1 MMDTAQSDTSQRNP
15 AGLVQ
20 MPPPMASPGSPQP
33 APVPAR
39 PRAAGQGWVG
49 ALIAAGVFVLLA
61 GLLTWPRLAN
71 AATSVVDSGDPLEDI
86 WTLRWIDQALLSD
99 PARLYDAPIF
109 HGFPLPLAYDD
120 TSLGPALVALPLTA
134 LTGSMVLTYNL
145 LIVASFALAGWSAFL
160 LARHVTGSAAA
171 GIVAGMVYGFWS
183 YTFAHISHLSVLSL
197 YPLPLALL
205 CLHHV
210 FESAGRLPPARP
222 DRRAARRVPPA
233 ALWTLGFAALFI
245 WQALHSFYY
254 AAYLALAAGGLVA
267 WEGLGARRWR
277 GWTGRT
283 RLQVAGGLLAA
294 GLVCGLALAVLSA
307 PYREVQRQFGFYRS
321 SAEQTAWAARPADY
335 LGVSPRNRTY
345 EGVLPIVWP
354 EPLFP
359 GFAVLGLG
367 AVGLG
372 LGGRALLRRRAR
384 PRALSGDA
392 PPAAPPSALGFYAG
406 LAGLGV
412 VLSLGPVLDLGAIQ
426 VPLPYRILSALPGFS
441 GLRSPVRLVVLAA
454 LGWGVLA
461 GWGWRGVLAGVIR
474 RLGPSPAVR
483 PRRLVVPATVLLLG
497 VLSWEQWTVL
507 TPTTPLPHA
516 GTVPPAYQWLAA
528 HPDGGVLAEFP
539 VIAGL
544 RDPTRTTTRMYD
556 QGSHG
561 HPLLN
566 GYSSFIP
573 PAYSQI
579 VHLLDQDVAVTPQDI
594 GVLQSLDVRYILFN
608 RPAYKKAHWQ
618 QIMRDMTGYPEARLI
633 AQYGDE
639 FHGDALYRLAPLPA
653 AAHLRLSGA
662 LPPRLLPGPMVPLTV
677 TISNGYRYALLTRLQ
692 PRLAL
697 EAAWGR
703 VTGAGAAPPAVW
715 PLRGEVDLPLVLP
728 PGTHTFAT
736 TIPAPPAGRYVLYLR
751 VVPPAP
757 AYQPIVP
764 LPPVDVP

>member
-1 MMDTAQSDTSQRNP
+1 
-15 AGLVQ
+15 
-20 MPPPMASPGSPQP
+20 
-33 APVPAR
+33 
-39 PRAAGQGWVG
+39 VG
-49 ALIAAGVFVLLA
+49 ALIAAGVFVVLA
-61 GLLTWPRLAN
+61 GLLTWPRLAD
-71 AATSVVDSGDPLEDI
+71 AASSVVDPGDPLEDI
-86 WTLRWIDQALLSD
+86 WTLRWIDQALLTD

-171 GIVAGMVYGFWS
+171 GIVAGMVTGFWS

-210 FESAGRLPPARP
+210 FESAGRSPP
-222 DRRAARRVPPA
+222 AARRIPPA
-233 ALWTLGFAALFI
+233 ALWTLGFTVLFI

-254 AAYLALAAGGLVA
+254 VAYLALAAGALVA
-267 WEGLGARRWR
+267 WEGLVVRRWR
-277 GWTGRT
+277 GWTART
-283 RLQVAGGLLAA
+283 RLGVTGGVLAA
-294 GLVCGLALAVLSA
+294 GVVGGLALAVLSA
-307 PYREVQRQFGFYRS
+307 PYRDVQRQFGFYRS
-321 SAEQTAWAARPADY
+321 AAEQTAWAAHPGDF

-345 EGVLPIVWP
+345 AGLLPTVWP

-359 GFAVLGLG
+359 GFVVLGLG

-372 LGGRALLRRRAR
+372 RAGAALRRRAR
-384 PRALSGDA
+384 PA
-392 PPAAPPSALGFYAG
+392 PSPPGAQFPTAGPSALGFYAG

-412 VLSLGPVLDLGAIQ
+412 ILSLGPTLDWGAIQ
-426 VPLPYRILSALPGFS
+426 VPLPYQLLSSVPGFS

-474 RLGPSPAVR
+474 RLGPVPTAR
-483 PRRLVVPATVLLLG
+483 ARLLAAPATVLLLG

-507 TPTTPLPHA
+507 TPTTPLPGRGA
-516 GTVPPAYQWLAA
+516 VSPAYRWLAD

-544 RDPTRTTTRMYD
+544 RDPTRTTTRMYY

-573 PAYSQI
+573 PTYSEI
-579 VHLLDQDVAVTPQDI
+579 VHQLDQDVAVTPQDI
-594 GVLQSLDVRYILFN
+594 GVLQSMDVRYVLFN

-618 QIMRDMTGYPEARLI
+618 RIMRDMTGYPEARLI

-653 AAHLRLSGA
+653 AARLRLSGA
-662 LPPRLLPGPMVPLTV
+662 LPPRLPPGATVPLTV
-677 TISNGYRYALLTRLQ
+677 TISNSYRYALLTRLQ

-697 EAAWGR
+697 EAAWVRTIGPD
-703 VTGAGAAPPAVW
+703 AAPPAAW

-728 PGTHTFAT
+728 PGTQTFT
-736 TIPAPPAGRYVLYLR
+736 TGLPAPAAGRWTLYLR
-751 VVPPAP
+751 LVAPAP
-757 AYQPIVP
+757 AYQPIAP
-764 LPPVDVP
+764 LLPVDAP